1 MQRHTR
7 NLREVKK
14 LKDIVGVVFGVD
26 VDAKSRR
33 MPHPSARAVFSK
45 VLTLKGYTLTEVGS
59 MIDKNHATII
69 HYIRGLEAEV
79 KTNQQLRIKYQEV
92 QDMFVT
98 DTDPIHSLSSFE
110 LKKEVISL
118 RKQNKKLYL
127 EKESLISIVEKS
139 KEDDKIYR
147 ETFELIKRRIGRK
160 EIDKLKNHLT
170 RYFNGVHK

>member
-1 MQRHTR
+1 
-7 NLREVKK
+7 
-14 LKDIVGVVFGVD
+14 
-26 VDAKSRR
+26 

-45 VLTLKGYTLTEVGS
+45 VLNLKGYTLTEVGS
-59 MIDKNHATII
+59 MINKSHATII

-127 EKESLISIVEKS
+127 EKESLMSIIKKN
-139 KEDDKIYR
+139 KEDDNIYL
-147 ETFELIKRRIGRK
+147 ETFELIKTRIEK
-160 EIDKLKNHLT
+160 KDIDKLKNHLT

>member
-26 VDAKSRR
+26 VDEKSRR

-45 VLTLKGYTLTEVGS
+45 VLNLKGYTLTEVGS
-59 MIDKNHATII
+59 MINKSHATII

-127 EKESLISIVEKS
+127 EKESLMSIIKKN
-139 KEDDKIYR
+139 KEDDNIYL
-147 ETFELIKRRIGRK
+147 ETFELIKTRIEK
-160 EIDKLKNHLT
+160 KDIDKLKNHLT

>member
-26 VDAKSRR
+26 VDEKSRR

-45 VLTLKGYTLTEVGS
+45 VLNLKGYTLTEVGS
-59 MIDKNHATII
+59 MINKSHATII
-69 HYIRGLEAEV
+69 HYIRGLESEV

-127 EKESLISIVEKS
+127 EKESLMSIIKKN
-139 KEDDKIYR
+139 KEDDKIYLK
-147 ETFELIKRRIGRK
+147 TFELIKTRTGKK